1 MKKTL
6 LLAAASMALLTGPAL
21 GQNLHY
27 NFVDLRYLD
36 SDRRDTDG
44 FGFAAQGLITPE
56 LYLLGRYSEL
66 DSGPSDLET
75 LQAGIGYRHGIQRLT
90 DLIGE
95 LSYVRTEE
103 GNSHD
108 NGLGLSAGVRHRF
121 TQVFEGSATVD
132 HVNADRN
139 NTSFTLGGLVHFTPQ
154 LAVVANYTFDDDD
167 VIGIGGRFNF

>member
-1 MKKTL
+1 MKKTF
-6 LLAAASMALLTGPAL
+6 LLAAASLALLTGPAL
-21 GQNLHY
+21 AQTLHY

-36 SDRRDTDG
+36 SDRRNTDG
-44 FGFAAQGLITPE
+44 FSLAAQGLITPDV
-56 LYLLGRYSEL
+56 YVLGRYAEL
-66 DSGPSDLET
+66 DFGPVDAET
-75 LQAGIGYRHGIQRLT
+75 LQAGLGYRHGVQRNT

-95 LSYVRTEE
+95 LSFVRTEV
-103 GNSHD
+103 GNNRD

-121 TQVFEGSATVD
+121 TEVFEGSATID

-154 LAVVANYTFDDDD
+154 LAAVANYTFDDDD